1 MSETGAA
8 GSPIAG
14 SPIAGSP
21 IVDVAI
27 VGAGPVGQVLAILLA
42 RRGLSVTIVDRFA
55 EPYSLPRAA
64 HFDHEV
70 ARILQACGIG
80 DEIADITEPA
90 NRYEWRNGDGVTL
103 LRLGGDG
110 HSDSAWPGALM
121 FHQPSLE
128 SLLLDRFDDLPTID
142 LRRGVEIV
150 DLVQADDHVTLT
162 TETGDSITSRWVV
175 GCDGA
180 NSTVRR
186 LTGAPVHDLGYFF
199 DWLIVDVILHEPRVF
214 DPINLQV
221 CDPARPT
228 TAVSGG
234 PGRRRWEFMRLP
246 DESVDDLTAD
256 GRVWELLAPWDVHPG
271 NATVERSTVYT
282 FNARHV
288 ERWRSG
294 RVLLAGDAAH
304 LMPPFAGQGMCSG
317 IRDAA
322 NLAWKL
328 DLVTSGRAPDTL
340 LDLYERE
347 RLPGVRAMIDLS
359 VELGRVICVPDAA
372 EAAARDAAMA
382 PLVGDEPIGMS
393 SPPGP
398 AGGIIDPSAPL
409 AGRLAPQSRVGD
421 RRFDDVHGLGW
432 RLLTIDE
439 STGFDHV
446 VDQAAL
452 EAFTV
457 IGGSVHGLGDDGS
470 DSDGTARRW
479 FDRHGVRWALQRPD
493 AVLYGAAVDAAG
505 AAALL
510 DRLRGDLANPERT
523 LTTQGAHS

>member
-1 MSETGAA
+1 MSTAA
-8 GSPIAG
+8 PSDIA
-14 SPIAGSP
+14 
-21 IVDVAI
+21 DVAI
-27 VGAGPVGQVLAILLA
+27 VGAGPVGQVLAILLGQSG
-42 RRGLSVTIVDRFA
+42 RRVVIVDRFA
-55 EPYSLPRAA
+55 EPYALPRAA

-80 DEIADITEPA
+80 DGIPGITEPA
-90 NRYEWRNGDGVTL
+90 NRYEWRNGEGVTL

-128 SLLLDRFDDLPTID
+128 ALLLARMDELATVD
-142 LRRGVEIV
+142 LRRGVDITGLV
-150 DLVQADDHVTLT
+150 DDGDRVTLT
-162 TETGDSITSRWVV
+162 SAGGDTIRARWVV

-180 NSTVRR
+180 NSTIRR
-186 LTGAPVHDLGYFF
+186 LIDAPVHDLGYFF
-199 DWLIVDVILHEPRVF
+199 DWLIVDVLLHEPRVF
-214 DPINLQV
+214 DPVNLQV

-246 DESVDDLTAD
+246 DETIDDLTAD
-256 GRVWELLAPWDVHPG
+256 GRVWDLLAPWDVRPD

-328 DLVTSGRAPDTL
+328 DLVHTGRAPESL
-340 LDLYERE
+340 LDVYQLE
-347 RLPGVRAMIDLS
+347 RLPGVSAMIDLS
-359 VELGRVICVPDAA
+359 VQLGRVICVPDPA

-382 PLVGDEPIGMS
+382 PLVGDEPIAMS

-398 AGGIIDPSAPL
+398 AAGIVHPSAPT
-409 AGRLAPQSRVGD
+409 AGRLAPQSWVGE

-432 RLLTIDE
+432 RLLTVDDPAGLD
-439 STGFDHV
+439 TV
-446 VDQAAL
+446 VAPGVLDWFAS
-452 EAFTV
+452 
-457 IGGSVHGLGDDGS
+457 IGGAVHGLGDDTN

-479 FDRHGVRWALQRPD
+479 FAHHGVAWALQRPD
-493 AVLYGAAVDAAG
+493 IVLYGASVDADG
-505 AAALL
+505 AADLL
-510 DRLRGDLANPERT
+510 DHLRHDLADPTRT
-523 LTTQGAHS
+523 IDRTSTPTGAPA

>member
-1 MSETGAA
+1 MSTAA
-8 GSPIAG
+8 PSDIA
-14 SPIAGSP
+14 
-21 IVDVAI
+21 DVAI
-27 VGAGPVGQVLAILLA
+27 VGAGPVGQVLAILLGQSG
-42 RRGLSVTIVDRFA
+42 RRVVIVDRFA
-55 EPYSLPRAA
+55 EPYALPRAA

-70 ARILQACGIG
+70 ARILQACGVG
-80 DEIADITEPA
+80 DGLPDITEPA

-128 SLLLDRFDDLPTID
+128 ALLLARIDDLPTVE
-142 LRRGVEIV
+142 LRRGVEV
-150 DLVQADDHVTLT
+150 TDLVEHDDSVELATAD
-162 TETGDSITSRWVV
+162 GDTIAGRWVV

-180 NSTVRR
+180 NSSIRR
-186 LTGAPVHDLGYFF
+186 LIDAPVHDLGYFF
-199 DWLIVDVILHEPRVF
+199 DWLIVDVLMHEPRVF
-214 DPINLQV
+214 DPVNLQV

-246 DESVDDLTAD
+246 DETIDDLTAD
-256 GRVWELLAPWDVHPG
+256 GRVWDLLAPWDVRPD
-271 NATVERSTVYT
+271 NARVERSTVYT

-317 IRDAA
+317 VRDAA

-328 DLVTSGRAPDTL
+328 DLVHTGRAPESL
-340 LDLYERE
+340 LHVYQLE
-347 RLPGVRAMIDLS
+347 RLPGVSAMIDLS
-359 VELGRVICVPDAA
+359 VQLGRVICVPDPA

-382 PLVGDEPIGMS
+382 PLVGDEPIAMS

-398 AGGIIDPSAPL
+398 AAGIVHPSAPT
-409 AGRLAPQSRVGD
+409 AGRLAPQSWVGE

-432 RLLTIDE
+432 RLLT
-439 STGFDHV
+439 
-446 VDQAAL
+446 VDDPAGLDAVIAPGVL
-452 EAFTV
+452 DWFAS
-457 IGGSVHGLGDDGS
+457 IGGAVHGLGDDVN

-479 FDRHGVRWALQRPD
+479 FAHHGVAWALQRPD
-493 AVLYGAAVDAAG
+493 IVLYGAAVDAAG
-505 AAALL
+505 AADLF
-510 DRLRGDLANPERT
+510 DHLRHDLADPTRT
-523 LTTQGAHS
+523 IDRTSTPTGAPA

>member
-1 MSETGAA
+1 VSGDIDRDTADM
-8 GSPIAG
+8 
-14 SPIAGSP
+14 
-21 IVDVAI
+21 AI

-42 RRGLSVTIVDRFA
+42 RRGWHVVIVDRFA
-55 EPYSLPRAA
+55 EPYALPRAA

-70 ARILQACGIG
+70 ARILQSCGIG
-80 DEIADITEPA
+80 DGIAAITEPA
-90 NRYEWRNGDGVTL
+90 SRYEWRNGDGVTL

-128 SLLLDRFDDLPTID
+128 ALLLDRIDGIPSID

-150 DLVQADDHVTLT
+150 DLVHDADHVSLT
-162 TETGDSITSRWVV
+162 TATGHTIDARWVI

-186 LTGAPVHDLGYFF
+186 LIAAHEHDLGYFF

-246 DESVDDLTAD
+246 DESIDDLTAD

-288 ERWRSG
+288 EGWRSG

-328 DLVTSGRAPDTL
+328 DLVAAGHAPESL
-340 LDLYERE
+340 LDLYEHE

-359 VELGRVICVPDAA
+359 VELGRVICVPDPAAAA
-372 EAAARDAAMA
+372 ERDAAMA
-382 PLVGDEPIGMS
+382 PLVRDEPIGMS

-398 AGGIIDPSAPL
+398 TVGIIDPSAPL
-409 AGRLAPQSRVGD
+409 AGRLAPQSWVGD

-432 RLLTIDE
+432 RMLTVDDPTDID
-439 STGFDHV
+439 DV
-446 VDQAAL
+446 VDRAAL
-452 EAFTV
+452 DAFIA
-457 IGGSVHGLGDDGS
+457 IGGSAHGVGDDTA
-470 DSDGTARRW
+470 DTDGTARRW
-479 FDRHGVRWALQRPD
+479 FERHGVRWALQRPD
-493 AVLYGAAVDAAG
+493 AVLYGAAVDPAG
-505 AAALL
+505 AASLL
-510 DRLRGDLANPERT
+510 DRLRDDLADPTRT
-523 LTTQGAHS
+523 LTAQGAHP